1 MSEQIKLPARFVE
14 LLPHW
19 PEDGKGFQFIDVI
32 LRDGRILKQVVV
44 VGDEFEWE
52 VVIDPID
59 IIDIRKASPPE
70 GFRH

>member
-1 MSEQIKLPARFVE
+1 M
-14 LLPHW
+14 
-19 PEDGKGFQFIDVI
+19 GFQFIDVI